1 MGRKSILLVSILYT
15 SRKSKNLYIMILPT
29 EEQIEK
35 QIVAMM
41 ALHPEYKECGNCA
54 RCNLFLNKCE
64 VNGMKVYSHLP
75 AMQCKNYITNKEL
88 IIRETMKR
96 LRSQQLE
103 CDKIENLL
111 ALSVTVANSATCFL
125 ADLEKRM
132 KAFRKDADG
141 QELKR
146 EMKKDLDMV
155 SEISNAMSMMQK
167 ELNAMSKDM
176 QKHLDKVDNYYHWYV
191 EPHLDRMFSTDGVLN
206 QSKTDGHLNNS
217 MEFCRLI
224 VDFVIGCIGN
234 SKNCDKVFK
243 MLRELKNDQPYAL
256 THEDADH
263 YKLRGYNG

>member
-1 MGRKSILLVSILYT
+1 
-15 SRKSKNLYIMILPT
+15 MILPT
-29 EEQIEK
+29 EEQVEK

-64 VNGMKVYSHLP
+64 KKKIKVYAHLP
-75 AMQCKNYITNKEL
+75 AQLCPDYITNMEL
-88 IIRETMKR
+88 LIRETLKR
-96 LRSQQLE
+96 LREQQLE

-132 KAFRKDADG
+132 KAFRKNADS

-155 SEISNAMSMMQK
+155 NEIDNAMSLMQK
-167 ELNAMSKDM
+167 ELNAMSKEM

-191 EPHLDRMFSTDGVLN
+191 EPHLTRMFSTDGVLN
-206 QSKTDGHLNNS
+206 ESKTDGHLNNS

-234 SKNCDKVFK
+234 SENCNKVFK

-263 YKLRGYNG
+263 YRLKGFNG